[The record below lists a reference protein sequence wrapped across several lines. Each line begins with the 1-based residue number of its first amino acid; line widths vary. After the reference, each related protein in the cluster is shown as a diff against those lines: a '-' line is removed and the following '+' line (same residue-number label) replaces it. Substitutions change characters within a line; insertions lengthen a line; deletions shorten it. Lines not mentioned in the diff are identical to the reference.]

1 MNTKNYIL
9 AFFMSFLIGMTTTFA
24 IKVAVQYKQD
34 KKIEPPGYYGGFVPI
49 SASISDFIDH
59 ANDDGTV
66 KQLVAIY
73 NIRRPHF
80 LPEIGL
86 YMMAAKNTLHYE
98 INKTDF
104 DRMMEA
110 DTLSV
115 LDEFFEKE

>member
-1 MNTKNYIL
+1 MNTKNYIF
-9 AFFMSFLIGMTTTFA
+9 AFFMSFLIGMTTTFT
-24 IKVAVQYKQD
+24 IKVAVQYKQEI
-34 KKIEPPGYYGGFVPI
+34 KIEPPGYYGGFVLI
-49 SASISDFIDH
+49 SASISNYLDH
-59 ANDDGTV
+59 ANDEGTV
-66 KQLVAIY
+66 KELIANY
-73 NIRRPHF
+73 NESRPHF

-98 INKTDF
+98 MSKTDY